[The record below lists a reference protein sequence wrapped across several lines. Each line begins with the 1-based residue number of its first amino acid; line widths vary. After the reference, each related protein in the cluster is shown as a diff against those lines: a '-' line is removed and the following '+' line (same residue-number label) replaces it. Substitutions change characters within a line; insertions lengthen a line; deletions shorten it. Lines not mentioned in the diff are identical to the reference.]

1 VTTSSP
7 SSSRSTSD
15 RVAPGVHLQQPVTRW
30 GADEADAPLVVLA
43 LHGRDQDPA
52 FMRAVA
58 ERVDLPELAWRLPAA
73 DARSWYPLSFL
84 APVADNEPR
93 LSDALG
99 AVAARRAELAA
110 AGVGPDRLV
119 LLGFSQGAV
128 VLAEHL
134 VRTADPCAGAV
145 LLTGGHVG
153 PPGTSRTASGDLR
166 GTPVLLGSAEADPL
180 VPIARV
186 RETADLL
193 RAMGARVEL
202 EVYDDREH
210 LVSDVAVASTRRLLQ
225 DLLRRTPARGR

>member
-1 VTTSSP
+1 MP
-7 SSSRSTSD
+7 D
-15 RVAPGVHLQQPVTRW
+15 NPHLLQPAERW

-52 FMRAVA
+52 FVRGVA
-58 ERVDLPELAWRLPAA
+58 ERVDLPGLAWRLPAA

-93 LSDALG
+93 LSYALE
-99 AVAARRAELAA
+99 AVATWRAEFAA
-110 AGVGPDRLV
+110 AGVGPERLV

-134 VRTADPCAGAV
+134 VRTADPGAGAV

-153 PPGTSRTASGDLR
+153 PPGPPRSAQGDLR
-166 GTPVLLGSAEADPL
+166 AMPVLLGSARADAL

-186 RETADLL
+186 QETAALL
-193 RAMGARVEL
+193 ETMGARVVL
-202 EVYDDREH
+202 EVYDDLEH

-225 DLLRRTPARGR
+225 ELVRRTPARGR

>member
-1 VTTSSP
+1 MP
-7 SSSRSTSD
+7 PNPHLLPA
-15 RVAPGVHLQQPVTRW
+15 VARW

-52 FMRAVA
+52 FVQGIA
-58 ERVDLPELAWRLPAA
+58 ERIDLPELAWRLPAA

-93 LSDALG
+93 LSYALE
-99 AVAARRAELAA
+99 AVAVRRAELAA
-110 AGVGPDRLV
+110 AGVGRERLV

-134 VRTADPCAGAV
+134 VRTAEPCAGAI

-153 PPGTSRTASGDLR
+153 PPGSPRTAEGDLR

-186 RETADLL
+186 RETAALL
-193 RAMGARVEL
+193 EAMGARVEL
-202 EVYDDREH
+202 EVYDDLEH
-210 LVSDVAVASTRRLLQ
+210 LVSDAAVASTRRLLLR
-225 DLLRRTPARGR
+225 LLSRTPARGR

>member
-1 VTTSSP
+1 VP
-7 SSSRSTSD
+7 HNPH
-15 RVAPGVHLQQPVTRW
+15 VLQPVTRW
-30 GADEADAPLVVLA
+30 GPDEADAPLVVLA

-52 FMRAVA
+52 FMQGVA
-58 ERVDLPELAWRLPAA
+58 ERVDLPGLAWRLPAA

-93 LSDALG
+93 LSQALESV
-99 AVAARRAELAA
+99 AVQRAELTA
-110 AGVGPDRLV
+110 AGVGPERLV

-153 PPGTSRTASGDLR
+153 PPGSSRTASGDLR
-166 GTPVLLGSAEADPL
+166 GTPVLLGSAQADPL

-186 RETADLL
+186 RETAGLL
-193 RAMGARVEL
+193 EAMGARVEL
-202 EVYDDREH
+202 EVYDDLEH
-210 LVSDVAVASTRRLLQ
+210 LVSDVAVASTRRVLRELV
-225 DLLRRTPARGR
+225 RRTPARGR

>member
-1 VTTSSP
+1 MP
-7 SSSRSTSD
+7 D
-15 RVAPGVHLQQPVTRW
+15 NPHLVLPVRRC
-30 GADEADAPLVVLA
+30 GAEEADASLVVLA

-52 FMRAVA
+52 FMQEVA

-93 LSDALG
+93 LSSALA
-99 AVAARRAELAA
+99 AVAHQRADLAA

-134 VRTADPCAGAV
+134 VRTAAPCAGAV
-145 LLTGGHVG
+145 LLTGGYVG
-153 PPGTSRTASGDLR
+153 PPGTARTASGDLR
-166 GTPVLLGSAEADPL
+166 STPVLLGSAEADAL

-186 RETADLL
+186 RESAALL
-193 RAMGARVEL
+193 QALGAQVEL
-202 EVYDDREH
+202 EVYDDLEH
-210 LVSDVAVASTRRLLQ
+210 LVSDTAVASTRRV
-225 DLLRRTPARGR
+225 LRRVLSRTPARGR